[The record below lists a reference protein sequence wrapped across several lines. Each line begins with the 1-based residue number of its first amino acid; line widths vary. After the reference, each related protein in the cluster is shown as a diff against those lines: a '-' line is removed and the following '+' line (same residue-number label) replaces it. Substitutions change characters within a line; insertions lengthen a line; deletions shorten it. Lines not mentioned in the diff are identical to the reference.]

1 MLRKQSRMSI
11 FLLLIVLAMT
21 LTGCTAKTTAEG
33 QIDRSGYWGKF
44 VGFVSDGLDYFYH
57 LLGDYGIAIL
67 VVTLIVRIIVF
78 PLMMK
83 QIRYQKVMQSI
94 QPELAK
100 IREKHKDDKEKI
112 NAETMKIFQQ
122 YGANPFSGCL
132 PIIVQMPILFA
143 LYQAITVNPDLKTH
157 YFLGFLALSEKQGIA
172 NIVLAILSAATT
184 FLQSK
189 MSMTNAKDPNT
200 KIMLFFMPLMIAFF
214 TWQFPAALGLYWIFG
229 NILTIIQ
236 TYFTKGIRNAAPTS
250 PEPAAPAKK
259 SGGKSK

>member
-1 MLRKQSRMSI
+1 MSI
-11 FLLLIVLAMT
+11 FLLLIILAMT
-21 LTGCTAKTTAEG
+21 LTGCTAHTTPEG
-33 QIDRSGYWGKF
+33 QIDRSGFWGTF
-44 VGFVSDGLDYFYH
+44 IGYVSDGLDYFYRVT
-57 LLGDYGIAIL
+57 GDYGIAIL

-100 IREKHKDDKEKI
+100 IREKYKDDKEKI
-112 NAETMKIFQQ
+112 NAETMKVFQQ

-157 YFLGFLALSEKQGIA
+157 YFLGILALSEKQGIA
-172 NIVLAILSAATT
+172 NIILAILSATTT
-184 FLQSK
+184 FIQSK

-200 KIMLFFMPLMIAFF
+200 KMMLFFMPLMIAFF

-236 TYFTKGIRNAAPTS
+236 TYFTKGIRNAAPA
-250 PEPAAPAKK
+250 EPAAATPEKK

>member
-1 MLRKQSRMSI
+1 ML
-11 FLLLIVLAMT
+11 LVVLSMT
-21 LTGCTAKTTAEG
+21 LTGCTAHTTSNG
-33 QIDRSGYWGKF
+33 QIDRSGIWGKF

-57 LLGDYGIAIL
+57 VIGDYGVAIL
-67 VVTLIVRIIVF
+67 IVTLIVRIIVF

-132 PIIVQMPILFA
+132 PIVVQMPILFA
-143 LYQAITVNPDLKTH
+143 LYQAINLNPDLKAH
-157 YFLGFLALSEKQGIA
+157 YFLGILALSQKQGVA
-172 NIVLAILSAATT
+172 NIILAVLSATTT
-184 FLQSK
+184 FFQSK
-189 MSMTNAKDPNT
+189 MSMTSAKDANAKM
-200 KIMLFFMPLMIAFF
+200 MLFFMPAMIAFF

-236 TYFTKGIRNAAPTS
+236 TYFTKGIRNAAPA
-250 PEPAAPAKK
+250 EPKAKT
-259 SGGKSK
+259 GGKSK

>member
-1 MLRKQSRMSI
+1 MLRKQSRLSI
-11 FLLLIVLAMT
+11 FMLLVVLAMT
-21 LTGCTAKTTAEG
+21 LTGCTAHTTNTGE
-33 QIDRSGYWGKF
+33 IDRSGIWGKF
-44 VGFVSDGLDYFYH
+44 VGFVSDGLDFFYNAI
-57 LLGDYGIAIL
+57 GDYGVAIL
-67 VVTLIVRIIVF
+67 IVTLIVRIIVF

-100 IREKHKDDKEKI
+100 IREKYKDDKEKI
-112 NAETMKIFQQ
+112 NQETMKIFQQ

-143 LYQAITVNPDLKTH
+143 LYQSINLNPHLKEH
-157 YFLGFLALSEKQGIA
+157 MFLGILALSEKQGIA
-172 NIVLAILSAATT
+172 NLILAILSAGTT

-189 MSMTNAKDPNT
+189 MSMASSKDANAKM
-200 KIMLFFMPLMIAFF
+200 MLFFMPAMIAFF

-236 TYFTKGIRNAAPTS
+236 TYFTKGIRNAAP
-250 PEPAAPAKK
+250 PEPKAAKT
-259 SGGKSK
+259 GGKSK